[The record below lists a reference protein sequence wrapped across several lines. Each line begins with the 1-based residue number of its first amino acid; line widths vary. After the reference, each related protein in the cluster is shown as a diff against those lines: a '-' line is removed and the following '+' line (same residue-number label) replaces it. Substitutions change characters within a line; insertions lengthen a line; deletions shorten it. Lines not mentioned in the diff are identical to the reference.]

1 MNQVPDSLLAFQ
13 RMFPDD
19 DACAAWLIEMRWP
32 DGFVCPACGH
42 DKGWALR
49 GKAAPTS
56 FEVIMI
62 RDLAGR
68 FSGRRTFV
76 EDLEDL
82 IPEFYDRIGQN
93 LRPWAPPPP
102 SIDKRDP
109 IQDTDIVEA
118 SEEPNAGGVSQSE
131 ADQPHDPQ
139 DSSDA
144 DLPPAED

>member
-1 MNQVPDSLLAFQ
+1 
-13 RMFPDD
+13 
-19 DACAAWLIEMRWP
+19 
-32 DGFVCPACGH
+32 
-42 DKGWALR
+42 
-49 GKAAPTS
+49 
-56 FEVIMI
+56 MI

-76 EDLEDL
+76 EDLENL

-93 LRPWAPPPP
+93 LRPWTPPPP

-118 SEEPNAGGVSQSE
+118 SEEPNGDGVSQSQ

-139 DSSDA
+139 EPSDA
-144 DLPPAED
+144 GLPPAED